1 MTFDRVEYMK
11 DYGVKYREENKEE
24 IKEKNKNYR
33 EDNKEDLSIK
43 DSLRYYA
50 NPEPKLQA
58 AKDRYAANPEEKKAY
73 DKEYRQSDAGK
84 KTERKKVW
92 KRRGVKFDNKEEFE
106 EVYKIYI
113 ETEFCN
119 LCNCKLHEG
128 NKGSG
133 KKTLDHDHTTGKFRN
148 ILCNRCNI
156 TRDKK
161 N

>member
-1 MTFDRVEYMK
+1 MPSNTPEYMK
-11 DYGVKYREENKEE
+11 E
-24 IKEKNKNYR
+24 YR
-33 EDNKEDLSIK
+33 EDNKEYLSIK

-58 AKDRYAANPEEKKAY
+58 AKDRYAANPEVKNDY
-73 DKEYRQSDAGK
+73 DKIYNKTPQGK
-84 KTERKKVW
+84 KKNRKSSW
-92 KRRGVKFDNKEEFE
+92 KKRGVKFDNKEEFE

-133 KKTLDHDHTTGKFRN
+133 KKTLDHDHSTGKFRN

>member
-1 MTFDRVEYMK
+1 MPSNTPEYMK
-11 DYGVKYREENKEE
+11 E
-24 IKEKNKNYR
+24 YR

-58 AKDRYAANPEEKKAY
+58 AKDRYAANPEVKNDY
-73 DKEYRQSDAGK
+73 DKIYNKTPQGK
-84 KTERKKVW
+84 KKNRKSSW
-92 KRRGVKFDNKEEFE
+92 KKRGVKFDNKEEFE

-133 KKTLDHDHTTGKFRN
+133 KKTLDHDHSTGKFRN